1 MEGRVARLMSH
12 APLLESLGTGA
23 TWSVAR
29 GLRGN
34 VEAYKRRLA
43 ACEQAR
49 RNDPDDRGQ
58 PSEKPL
64 MAFFEC
70 SLRAWIDLV
79 DFTECLIEPTQTDGC
94 TAKAV

>member
-1 MEGRVARLMSH
+1 MARSMSH
-12 APLLESLGTGA
+12 ATLLESLDTGA

-34 VEAYKRRLA
+34 VEACKRCLA

-49 RNDPDDRGQ
+49 RNDPDGREQ

-64 MAFFEC
+64 MAFLEC
-70 SLRAWIDLV
+70 SLRVWIDLV
-79 DFTECLIEPTQTDGC
+79 DFNECLIEPTQTDGC